1 MKMIVWLILQLLEN
15 CRQVYLLLWAFQDF
29 TFTLIISW
37 LFQGA
42 RKDKPSNTQTLVL
55 VDLRRP
61 NIGREFFPSAL
72 NLKDIPCN
80 DDFRETLDRV
90 HVKYV
95 LPTGAL
101 CPKSLPPMSKKWANL
116 AKRWLFISAFQDT
129 NVIVGLRLLT
139 TGTNV
144 TTVFCAQGRNKSGL
158 KLARME
164 NTYMPAPFKTKPE
177 YCDINI
183 VLLQISA
190 K

>member
-42 RKDKPSNTQTLVL
+42 KKDKPSNTQTLVL

-61 NIGREFFPSAL
+61 NIGREFFLSAL
-72 NLKDIPCN
+72 DLKDIPYN

-95 LPTGAL
+95 LPTGAFML
-101 CPKSLPPMSKKWANL
+101 LPPMSKKWANL
-116 AKRWLFISAFQDT
+116 AKTWLI
-129 NVIVGLRLLT
+129 
-139 TGTNV
+139 
-144 TTVFCAQGRNKSGL
+144 
-158 KLARME
+158 
-164 NTYMPAPFKTKPE
+164 
-177 YCDINI
+177 
-183 VLLQISA
+183 
-190 K
+190 

>member
-61 NIGREFFPSAL
+61 NIGREFFLSAL
-72 NLKDIPCN
+72 NLKDIPYN

-95 LPTGAL
+95 LPTGAF
-101 CPKSLPPMSKKWANL
+101 MSK
-116 AKRWLFISAFQDT
+116 
-129 NVIVGLRLLT
+129 IV
-139 TGTNV
+139 
-144 TTVFCAQGRNKSGL
+144 A
-158 KLARME
+158 
-164 NTYMPAPFKTKPE
+164 TYIQK
-177 YCDINI
+177 
-183 VLLQISA
+183 VG
-190 K
+190 